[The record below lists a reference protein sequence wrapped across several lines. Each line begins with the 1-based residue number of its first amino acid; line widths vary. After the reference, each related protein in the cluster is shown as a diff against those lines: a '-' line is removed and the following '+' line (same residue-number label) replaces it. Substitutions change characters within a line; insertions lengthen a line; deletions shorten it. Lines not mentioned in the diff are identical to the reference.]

1 MNNVHKFERYLRH
14 GDTSVATIYGPIAF
28 GKQPCTLLRETED
41 PESTNSF
48 LLLLIRVFSPSSI
61 FSGPELVASGSFM
74 NPDAQRIVAKRIIL
88 TGHPFKV
95 HKKTATVRYM
105 FFNSEDIRYYAP
117 VQLHTKHGR
126 TGHIRE
132 SLGTHGYFKAHFDGP
147 ITQMDT
153 ICMSLYKR
161 MYPRWS
167 TPFKVKA
174 RRGPQHEDVPME
186 E

>member
-1 MNNVHKFERYLRH
+1 MGVNNVHKFERYLRH
-14 GDTSVATIYGPIAF
+14 GDTSVATIYGPIVF

-41 PESTNSF
+41 PES
-48 LLLLIRVFSPSSI
+48 
-61 FSGPELVASGSFM
+61 PELVASGSFM

-167 TPFKVKA
+167 TPFKLKA
-174 RRGPQHEDVPME
+174 RSGPQHEDVPME